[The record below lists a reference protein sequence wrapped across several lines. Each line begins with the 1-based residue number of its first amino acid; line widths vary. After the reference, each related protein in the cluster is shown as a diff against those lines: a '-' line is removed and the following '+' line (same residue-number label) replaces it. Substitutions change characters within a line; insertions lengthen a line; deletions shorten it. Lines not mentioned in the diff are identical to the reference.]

1 MLGCG
6 RGAAFVTTESRGG
19 WHQGLLW
26 GARNLKL
33 LLGEFRR
40 KPRWLLPGFIKIIE
54 NWTKTKTW
62 FLGVHFMSYQICGDQ
77 DIGLRFEDTFG
88 CWMQFINKRRLHG
101 LKSFI
106 WCICTASEIERE
118 TSFFPISIH
127 TMWIG
132 KLSLWSLRSNPL
144 PPHNPSQ
151 DQELVEWNQKVC
163 VGLSHLYSFY
173 PALDSRENPFIKLDS
188 DLFSRCWLWLPSLF
202 SLCTLPRSKSWQRR
216 NLQWTM
222 GPTPSHLKLF
232 ERVGVA

>member
-1 MLGCG
+1 MAVNG
-6 RGAAFVTTESRGG
+6 RRG
-19 WHQGLLW
+19 Q
-26 GARNLKL
+26 
-33 LLGEFRR
+33 
-40 KPRWLLPGFIKIIE
+40 
-54 NWTKTKTW
+54 
-62 FLGVHFMSYQICGDQ
+62 SQICGDQ
-77 DIGLRFEDTFG
+77 DIGLRFEDSFG
-88 CWMQFINKRRLHG
+88 CWMQFINKRRLHE

-188 DLFSRCWLWLPSLF
+188 DLFSRFWLRLRLPSLCVHIPDQRVDSEGIF
-202 SLCTLPRSKSWQRR
+202 SEQWNQPLPIR
-216 NLQWTM
+216 NFLRELE
-222 GPTPSHLKLF
+222 SLKIQCFLALNINF
-232 ERVGVA
+232 SFKVWVETIWSI